1 VSRWVGLGGWR
12 GGEPMVVAASRAH
25 GDDMSESWRKGTWWG
40 WARWAM
46 VFNMAEKVSGLECR

>member
-1 VSRWVGLGGWR
+1 
-12 GGEPMVVAASRAH
+12 MVVAASRAH
-25 GDDMSESWRKGTWWG
+25 GDDMSESWRKGMWWG